1 MFRRFLLFE
10 KVLSFSITKSGEIF
24 SHSSLQLLSILNSLP
39 PIKSIPRLIGFLNE
53 VLKVE
58 YKIPIKLNNIRKD
71 ENPNILFLFL
81 IKLKLNDVMN

>member
-1 MFRRFLLFE
+1 
-10 KVLSFSITKSGEIF
+10 
-24 SHSSLQLLSILNSLP
+24 
-39 PIKSIPRLIGFLNE
+39 LNE

-58 YKIPIKLNNIRKD
+58 YKIPIKLNKIRKD